1 MFAEVQA
8 RHRDSLEQVAVMEE
22 MRKIHIQYVFR
33 KGRANRNANELA
45 MGCEERRIKKN
56 FSVFALSAI
65 LSLVFSEVGKTR
77 QKIGLLK
84 LESSI
89 SANLSLR
96 YAKNKQ
102 VKRSN
107 GQFHVGMGS

>member
-8 RHRDSLEQVAVMEE
+8 RHRDSLEQVVVMEE

-45 MGCEERRIKKN
+45 MGCEERRIKN

-96 YAKNKQ
+96 YARNKQ